1 MAEKKTYEPLDEL
14 LKGSGLR
21 MEVIA
26 ERMGISYDVFYRL
39 RKYPNTI
46 SAVRLGTMSRVTG
59 VGFLQ
64 LMEVVK
70 NFDEELDNLKSVS

>member
-1 MAEKKTYEPLDEL
+1 MAEKKTYEPLDDL

-46 SAVRLGTMSRVTG
+46 SAVRLGTMSKVTG

-70 NFDEELDNLKSVS
+70 KFDEELDKLKRVS